1 MRPPA
6 KPGGLFISG
15 PCIARGPVE
24 AKANL
29 SEDIRLIVGL
39 GNPGREYERTRH
51 NAGYW
56 WVDAIAERC
65 HGAWK
70 KEPKF
75 FGWTAKVAEGGR
87 EFALLKPATYMNES
101 GRSVGTFMRFF
112 RIEPAQLLVVHDELD
127 LPPGTV
133 KLKKGGG
140 TGGHN
145 GLSDIVAVLG
155 TKDFWRLRIGI
166 GHPGHKDLVAD
177 YVLHDA
183 RREEQA
189 LIDPAFDRS
198 LDLLPK
204 IASGRLVDA
213 MTWLHT
219 APKDPEAVAPTKPVA
234 PAKPITPANAGAQST
249 PDADGVA
256 PAKAGV
262 QSQKAKKP

>member
-15 PCIARGPVE
+15 PCTVRGPRE
-24 AKANL
+24 AKTNL

-51 NAGYW
+51 NAGFW
-56 WVDAIAERC
+56 WVDAIAERR

-75 FGWTAKVAEGGR
+75 FGWTAKVSEGAR
-87 EFALLKPATYMNES
+87 DFALLKPATYMNES

-112 RIEPAQLLVVHDELD
+112 RIEPAQILVVHDELD

-145 GLSDIVAVLG
+145 GLEDIVEHLG

-177 YVLHDA
+177 YVLDPA
-183 RREEQA
+183 RREEQE
-189 LIDPAFDRS
+189 LIGPPFERS
-198 LDLLPK
+198 LELLPRL
-204 IASGRLVDA
+204 ATGRLQDA
-213 MTWLHT
+213 VTWLHT
-219 APKDPEAVAPTKPVA
+219 TPKATPEAGTEGPT
-234 PAKPITPANAGAQST
+234 AG
-249 PDADGVA
+249 VV
-256 PAKAGV
+256 PAKAGT
-262 QSQKAKKP
+262 QSPTAGVVPAKAGTQSPKKEP